1 MVRQRQTTTTFNVD
15 IELVLLLLL
24 IDIQTGLMPDRL
36 KLSIG
41 SLTPIKTATR
51 LPMIKHDLRDHNR
64 NQVSVVPNQP
74 HAVGSDLTIVLA
86 FLQHDL

>member
-1 MVRQRQTTTTFNVD
+1 MVQQRQTTMTFNVD
-15 IELVLLLLL
+15 IELLLLL

-74 HAVGSDLTIVLA
+74 HAVGSD
-86 FLQHDL
+86 HDDRSRLPPA

>member
-1 MVRQRQTTTTFNVD
+1 MVQQRQTTSTFNVD
-15 IELVLLLLL
+15 IELLLLLLL
-24 IDIQTGLMPDRL
+24 IDIQTGLMPNRL

-41 SLTPIKTATR
+41 SLTPIKTATF

-74 HAVGSDLTIVLA
+74 HAVGSDHDDRSRL
-86 FLQHDL
+86 LQHDL